1 MPRQTAG
8 TRTLTNERT
17 AAGGSGRRTAA
28 TSDGSRTTG
37 GVTRPSLGSVPG
49 REKQRSNT
57 GGRAGVGTGGWAAYK
72 KKEAERSTRYPTLE
86 VPEDTQVA
94 LKFAEPEPF
103 AFYYRHWPK
112 GGRADVC
119 IADAENDVE
128 CPLCGVGDKP
138 KPVVL
143 YNVIDVAKSL
153 LVVWEMTSEPTRK
166 VQKHY
171 DQLAARDRALDSDDL
186 YFIVTKAKK
195 NNGFFEYDVAR
206 VRAADL
212 QEEAGIDPLSPEEIE
227 DATKKGLF
235 TDEIVYVRD
244 RAALQEVADGLED

>member
-17 AAGGSGRRTAA
+17 AAGTGSRRTAA
-28 TSDGSRTTG
+28 TSDGGRTAG
-37 GVTRPSLGSVPG
+37 GVSRPSLGNVPG
-49 REKQRSNT
+49 REKRST
-57 GGRAGVGTGGWAAYK
+57 AGPKAGVGTGGWAAYK
-72 KKEAERSTRYPTLE
+72 KKEAERSTRYPTLDVSDE
-86 VPEDTQVA
+86 SQTVIR
-94 LKFAEPEPF
+94 FAEPEPF

-119 IADAENDVE
+119 IADADNDVE

-143 YNVIDVAKSL
+143 YNVIEVGKATL
-153 LVVWEMTSEPTRK
+153 CVWEMTSEPTRK

-171 DQLAARDRALDSDDL
+171 DQLASRDKALDDEEF
-186 YFIVTKAKK
+186 YFIITKAKK
-195 NNGFFEYDVAR
+195 TNGFFEYEVQR

-212 QEEAGIDPLSPEEIE
+212 NEEAGVEPLGPDEIE
-227 DATKKGLF
+227 EALKKGLF
-235 TDEIVYVRD
+235 TDEIVYVRN
-244 RAALQEVADGLED
+244 REALQEVADGLQD